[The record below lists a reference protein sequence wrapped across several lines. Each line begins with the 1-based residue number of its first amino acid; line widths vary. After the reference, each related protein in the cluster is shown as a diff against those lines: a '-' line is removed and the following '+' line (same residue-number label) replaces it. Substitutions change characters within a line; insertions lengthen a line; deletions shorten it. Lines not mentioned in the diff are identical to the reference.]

1 MNNKRPLSVY
11 FTYFIS
17 LIVIII
23 LPLIIWQLKLPIV
36 ESTYDGSSPNTI
48 DSQPFEL
55 FGFFVTIFLV
65 AKAYFKI
72 IKNPKKNLATMIPIV
87 LPILVF
93 LDLLFI
99 QVESFYIKS
108 SDFMCY
114 ENAARAILN
123 GLNPYAGN
131 PNCYLYPPLL
141 AQALFWTHQI
151 TAYNPLL
158 AFSDNIKSWT
168 VVSYFYQCA
177 QFLQVILAYYLIL
190 FLAQHLKIKAL
201 PASLII
207 SSLFIFNYPLV
218 RTLTFDQINLWIL
231 NSFLLGIILLNR
243 SPFFAGLAVSLGA
256 HIKLYTLIL
265 LLPWLSTKKWKAI
278 VGLSVGFISILVIQ
292 TGFLQDLTLW
302 NQFLLYF
309 RSPER
314 PSNYRNNSIWS
325 LIFNSAKIPI
335 RILRIDIPFNVV
347 SIVVSV
353 LSLLVFIWFIFR
365 FIQREKIYSEI
376 VENVNEIEKIWLK
389 SVFRLYGHSIDAIAL
404 SLLLSPS
411 VWEHHYV
418 LAIPI
423 ALWSL
428 VTRKSKHSS
437 LVYLAVFLII
447 CIPTYEIFP
456 FSFHR
461 LFGLLTL
468 VYLTAPDL
476 IQDYFILKSSYKSS
490 YKYNNLSS

>member
-1 MNNKRPLSVY
+1 
-11 FTYFIS
+11 
-17 LIVIII
+17 
-23 LPLIIWQLKLPIV
+23 
-36 ESTYDGSSPNTI
+36 
-48 DSQPFEL
+48 
-55 FGFFVTIFLV
+55 
-65 AKAYFKI
+65 
-72 IKNPKKNLATMIPIV
+72 
-87 LPILVF
+87 
-93 LDLLFI
+93 
-99 QVESFYIKS
+99 
-108 SDFMCY
+108 MCY

-151 TAYNPLL
+151 TAYNPLF
-158 AFSDNIKSWT
+158 AFADDIKSWT

-177 QFLQVILAYYLIL
+177 QFLQIILAYYLTL

-207 SSLFIFNYPLV
+207 SALFVFNYPLA
-218 RTLTFDQINLWIL
+218 RTLTFDQVNLWIL
-231 NSFLLGIILLNR
+231 NSFLLGILLINR
-243 SPFFAGLAVSLGA
+243 TPFIAGLAVALGG

-278 VGLSVGFISILVIQ
+278 LGVSVGFITIFIIQ
-292 TGFLQDLTLW
+292 TNFLHDLTLW
-302 NQFLLYF
+302 DQFLLYF
-309 RSPER
+309 RNPEK

-325 LIFNSAKIPI
+325 LIFNLAKIPNK
-335 RILRIDIPFNVV
+335 LFQVDIFF
-347 SIVVSV
+347 SIVPIVV
-353 LSLLVFIWFIFR
+353 ALLNILIFVWFIFR
-365 FIQREKIYSEI
+365 FIQHEKIYSKI
-376 VENVNEIEKIWLK
+376 IKNINESEKLWLDNI
-389 SVFRLYGHSIDAIAL
+389 FRFYGHSIDAIAL

-428 VTRKSKHSS
+428 VTRKSEHSS
-437 LVYLAVFLII
+437 LVYLGVFLII
-447 CIPTYEIFP
+447 CMPTYEIFP

-468 VYLTAPDL
+468 VYLTAPHL
-476 IQDYFILKSSYKSS
+476 IQDYFILKSSH
-490 YKYNNLSS
+490 KYNNLPV